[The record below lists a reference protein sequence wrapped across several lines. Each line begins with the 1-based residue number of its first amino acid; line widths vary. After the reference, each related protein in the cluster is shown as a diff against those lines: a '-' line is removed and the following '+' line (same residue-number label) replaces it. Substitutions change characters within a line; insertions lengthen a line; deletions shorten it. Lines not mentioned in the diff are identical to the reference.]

1 MLLYDAAISGN
12 SWKVRQL
19 FAHLGID
26 YELEPVSVVD
36 RASRVATL
44 GALNPALRIPVV
56 VEDDGT
62 VRTESN
68 AILWHYAKGTPYLPD
83 DADGRDEVL
92 RWLMFEQA
100 NHQPYLAMPW
110 FLTNVMPG
118 DPEPNAFGFMQLM
131 GKLALKA
138 MDAHLVAGDSG
149 WFAAGRYTIA
159 DIALYPYVARAPE
172 ASFDLGRYGALQSWL
187 ARVEDQPGFTAPP
200 TKEVP
205 A

>member
-12 SWKVRQL
+12 CWKVRQL
-19 FAHLGID
+19 FAHLAID
-26 YELEPVSVVD
+26 YERKALSVVD
-36 RASRVATL
+36 RSDRVAEL
-44 GALNPALRIPVV
+44 GALNPSLRIPVV
-56 VEDDGT
+56 VDGDGT
-62 VRTESN
+62 VRIESN
-68 AILWHYAKGTPYLPD
+68 AILLHYAEGTDYLPGD
-83 DADGRDEVL
+83 TDGRDEVI

-110 FLTNVMPG
+110 FLTCVMPG

-138 MDAHLVAGDSG
+138 MDAHLAAGESG

-159 DIALYPYVARAPE
+159 DIALYPYVARSPE
-172 ASFDLGRYGALQSWL
+172 AGFDLDRYGAVQAWL
-187 ARVEDQPGFTAPP
+187 ARVEAQPGFTTPP
-200 TKEVP
+200 TREVT